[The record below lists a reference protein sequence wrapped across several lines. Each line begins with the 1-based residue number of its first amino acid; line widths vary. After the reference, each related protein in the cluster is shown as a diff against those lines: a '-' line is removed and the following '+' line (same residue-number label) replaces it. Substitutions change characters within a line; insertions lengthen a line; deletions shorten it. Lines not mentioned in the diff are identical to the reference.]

1 MSWYLGYRPTRPLA
15 TDQGIKARHQRGKLV
30 ANWWAERWL
39 AALERLMNPGRLARG
54 RRYARGGQVLD
65 LKETRHGVAAKV
77 QGSRPT
83 PYKVT
88 IDIAPLPDAAW
99 TQVFDALAEQ
109 AGYVAELLAGQ
120 LPPEIE
126 DVFTAADASL
136 FPDQPGD
143 LDAACSCPDPDPLC
157 KHIAATYYLLAER
170 LDDEPWLLFRLR
182 GRTEEQTLAALR
194 ERQGADEPDEEQADD
209 MAAANP
215 ALADMLDDYWRAGSG
230 LERFETRVAAPAVR
244 LPILKRLGP
253 ASFTEVD
260 IASRLGAAYAA
271 MSRRAQDVDAG
282 EVNGAAADF

>member
-1 MSWYLGYRPTRPLA
+1 MSWYMGYRPTRPLA

-39 AALERLMNPGRLARG
+39 AALERLMDPGRLARG

-83 PYKVT
+83 PYKVS

-99 TQVFDALAEQ
+99 ARVFDALAEQ
-109 AGYVAELLAGQ
+109 AGFVAELLTGQ

-126 DVFTAADASL
+126 DVFTAAGASL

-157 KHIAATYYLLAER
+157 KHIAATYCLLAER
-170 LDDEPWLLFRLR
+170 LDDDPFLLFRLR
-182 GRTEEQTLAALR
+182 GRTAEQTLAALR
-194 ERQGADEPDEEQADD
+194 ERQGEDGSDEPPADD
-209 MAAANP
+209 EAATNP
-215 ALADMLDDYWRAGSG
+215 ALVDMLDDYWRAGSG
-230 LERFETRVAAPAVR
+230 LDRFETRVAPPVVR

-253 ASFTEVD
+253 ASFTELD
-260 IASRLGAAYAA
+260 LAARLAAAYEA
-271 MSRRAQDVDAG
+271 MGRRALAVDAG
-282 EVNGAAADF
+282 EADAMEKP